1 MFQRIN
7 TNNFLLE
14 ISNKSLLIIFEKI
27 SDFEVSVSQSWRN
40 FEPIKNLL
48 FLLFTQVLANFS
60 PKFEWTFWNEVEVVN
75 NLFKNSSVIVRVQM
89 SQINLIYSLL
99 NSKPKLIVS
108 DFVHFQGDNQ
118 RENFLQSPFV
128 DC

>member
-7 TNNFLLE
+7 ANHFLLG

-40 FEPIKNLL
+40 FKPIKNLL

-75 NLFKNSSVIVRVQM
+75 NLFENSSVIMRVQM

-99 NSKPKLIVS
+99 NSKPKFIVS

-118 RENFLQSPFV
+118 REDFLQSPFV